1 MHALPSS
8 QLPQAVHAVAPGAEV
23 VPAGHAEQ
31 LDAPVVPVNEPAAQ
45 GAQTA
50 FADPPHAL
58 AWKDPAS
65 QTLHALH
72 TPPFMNN
79 PGGQLPHWLAPGP
92 KHAVQLA
99 SHALQTVFVVEVH
112 VADGYVPAPQ
122 TVHAVHE
129 PPLRYLLAAQL
140 VH

>member
-1 MHALPSS
+1 MPSS
-8 QLPQAVHAVAPGAEV
+8 QLPQAVQAVAPGPEA
-23 VPAGHAEQ
+23 VPSGHAEQ
-31 LDAPVVPVNEPAAQ
+31 LDAPVVPLNEPAAQ

-50 FADPPHAL
+50 FVDPPQAL

-72 TPPFMNN
+72 APPFMKNA
-79 PGGQLPHWLAPGP
+79 GGQLPHWFAPGP
-92 KHAVQLA
+92 KQTVQLA
-99 SHALQTVFVVEVH
+99 SQALHTVFVVEVQ
-112 VADGYVPAPQ
+112 VAEGYVPAAQ
-122 TVHAVHE
+122 TVHAEHP